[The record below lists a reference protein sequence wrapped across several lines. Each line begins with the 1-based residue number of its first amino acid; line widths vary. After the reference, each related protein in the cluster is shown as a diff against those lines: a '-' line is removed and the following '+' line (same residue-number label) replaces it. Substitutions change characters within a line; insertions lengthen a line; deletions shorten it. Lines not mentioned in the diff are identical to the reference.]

1 MVKRLVLVVAIVFA
15 VFTSVA
21 SVGTANAATVVSQN
35 ITLSCNSVSGAILAT
50 ADRNP
55 EEVGFEVFIERVTDG
70 KGTILWEDSVSVEIG
85 AQDGFGPTATSITP
99 AANPI
104 TYQFISA
111 IPDRQPTKPGVKTGK
126 AALVPH
132 HGEEVV
138 FSTSYNCANFGVVCN
153 TEGGF
158 QGRLTA
164 WAKLYWAADENKA
177 VVPETFIPPNKVVTI
192 IDNATPGWVKIV
204 WSCQTY
210 YIKAGLN
217 GKNWDLVSKPHL
229 PTR

>member
-15 VFTSVA
+15 VFSSVA

-35 ITLSCNSVSGAILAT
+35 ITLSCNSLSGSLTAT

-55 EEVGFEVFIERVTDG
+55 EERGYEVFIERVTDG
-70 KGTILWEDSVSVEIG
+70 KGTIIYEGSVLVEMGADST
-85 AQDGFGPTATSITP
+85 FGPGTVGITP

-111 IPDRQPTKPGVKTGK
+111 IPDGSGGKPSGK
-126 AALVPH
+126 VIKPAAIAH
-132 HGEEVV
+132 HDEQVV
-138 FSTSYNCANFGVVCN
+138 FSTSYNCASFGAVCN
-153 TEGGF
+153 TDGGY

-217 GKNWDLVSKPHL
+217 GKNWDPISKPHL